1 MTRLMG
7 TNPVC
12 VHNQQIVLFIDD
24 TVLCNVCA
32 QERRRELY
40 VRSRLAHYTSITVH
54 AGSGTKQTLPCVLL
68 TSDVQAVC
76 ERAAIKTLPDD
87 SFEDTMQ

>member
-12 VHNQQIVLFIDD
+12 VHNQQNDLFIDD

-40 VRSRLAHYTSITVH
+40 VRSRLAH
-54 AGSGTKQTLPCVLL
+54 
-68 TSDVQAVC
+68 
-76 ERAAIKTLPDD
+76 
-87 SFEDTMQ
+87 